1 MKVTETQ
8 IRKLEITEVPNLDP
22 ISVMIEEY
30 GVGQAKIVIQC
41 WDRSWNVYFGS
52 MGSNLKEFFTRT
64 NVHYLTDK
72 FSTEIERKCMGLDHY
87 AMQQEF
93 VKKVRERVIEMRR
106 EWPIDAD
113 VARTVYDQCEG
124 LNLSDIAPQH
134 PYDDWKM
141 DHWSLCESSWECIFY
156 DKDCFNEWCYDNV
169 RDIYEENHDYVYL
182 GRIVTAVREAIINQ
196 EG

>member
-30 GVGQAKIVIQC
+30 EVGQAKIIIQC

-52 MGSNLKEFFTRT
+52 MGSPLKEFFTRT

-72 FSTEIERKCMGLDHY
+72 FSTEIERKCTELDHR

-93 VKKVRERVIEMRR
+93 VKQVRERVIEMRR
-106 EWPIDAD
+106 EWSIDAD
-113 VARTVYDQCEG
+113 VARTVYNQCEIID
-124 LNLSDIAPQH
+124 LESIAPEH
-134 PYDDWKM
+134 HYDHWKM
-141 DHWSLCESSWECIFY
+141 DHWSMCESSWERVFY

-169 RDIYEENHDYVYL
+169 RDIYEENHNYVYL

-196 EG
+196 ED